1 MRKKVTIDAAGAAKP
16 TPEEI
21 KNRNQEIYGSKIKR
35 FRAQAGLTAEQLADA
50 LGVSKGSIWN
60 WECGIACPDPITL
73 YRMFGIFDVEPNEF
87 FGINGVGALL
97 TTDERSLVD
106 SYRELDRRSK
116 NDLKLFAESL
126 ASRAYQRRLYS
137 AFNSI
142 TAKSTMGR
150 TAAAGTVAMEWE
162 DHPESEQVYLYV
174 SPEVSRADEII
185 TVSGDS
191 MEPKFSNG
199 DRVLVEYCSEIQN
212 GDIGVFFVPGI
223 GGVIKQKAYDRLH
236 SLNPEYDDIFPFE
249 EGAQLVGKVLGKID
263 SSMNPNKE
271 QIKLYMEAEAER
283 RKNPEAFDS
292 FND

>member
-1 MRKKVTIDAAGAAKP
+1 MRKKSLNDLTGSGKP
-16 TPEEI
+16 KPEEI
-21 KNRNQEIYGSKIKR
+21 KKRNLDLYGSKIKKL
-35 FRAQAGLTAEQLADA
+35 RAKAGLSAEQFADMV
-50 LGVSKGSIWN
+50 GVSKSSVWN

-73 YRMFGIFDVEPNEF
+73 YRLFSIFDVEPNEF
-87 FGINGVGALL
+87 FGINGIGALL
-97 TTDERSLVD
+97 TTDERSLID
-106 SYRELDRRSK
+106 SYRVLDRRSK

-126 ASRAYQRRLYS
+126 ASRAYQRRLYY

-142 TAKSTMGR
+142 TVKSTMGR
-150 TAAAGTVAMEWE
+150 SAAAGTIAMEWE
-162 DHPESEQVYLYV
+162 DHPESERVYLYA
-174 SPEVSRADEII
+174 SSEVGRADEII

-249 EGAQLVGKVLGKID
+249 EGAQLVGKVLCKID
-263 SSMNPNKE
+263 NSMNPNKE

-283 RKNPEAFDS
+283 RKNPDAFDS
-292 FND
+292 FDD